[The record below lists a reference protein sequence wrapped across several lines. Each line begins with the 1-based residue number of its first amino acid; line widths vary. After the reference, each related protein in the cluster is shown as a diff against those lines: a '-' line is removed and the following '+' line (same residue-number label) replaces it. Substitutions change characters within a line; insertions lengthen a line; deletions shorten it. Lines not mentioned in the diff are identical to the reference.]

1 MSGWMDLFIMEI
13 IRPMSKV
20 AITGDDYALNDATSS
35 VVEAVHSFIHSC
47 CCLPFFASLAI
58 VLHILQSYT
67 SYCMKL
73 QCKWV
78 TALGGRETE
87 SH

>member
-35 VVEAVHSFIHSC
+35 VVEAVHSFIHS
-47 CCLPFFASLAI
+47 
-58 VLHILQSYT
+58 
-67 SYCMKL
+67 
-73 QCKWV
+73 
-78 TALGGRETE
+78 
-87 SH
+87 